1 MADIKIN
8 LLPWR
13 DERRELQ
20 KQEFIKI
27 LAVFAVIG
35 VLIVVVFHQYFS
47 MSIDT
52 QNKRNAFLTKEIAG
66 LDDKIERIGVL
77 RKKRT
82 ELLARMKVIQ
92 DLQGNR
98 PIIVR
103 VFDEL
108 VRQLAP
114 KVFYTNMRLVGNK
127 LSVIGVADTNSRIST
142 QLRNFD
148 VSEWF
153 KNANVSDISS
163 VSNGSTFVLTVEQTT
178 PKEKKK

>member
-27 LAVFAVIG
+27 LAVFAVVGIFI
-35 VLIVVVFHQYFS
+35 LVVFYQYFD
-47 MSIDT
+47 MSIST
-52 QNKRNAFLTKEIAG
+52 QNKRNKFLTKEIAG
-66 LDDKIERIGVL
+66 LDEKIERIGVL
-77 RKKRT
+77 KKEQR

-114 KVFYTNMRLVGNK
+114 KVFFTRMK
-127 LSVIGVADTNSRIST
+127 LAGHKLDVIGVADTHTRIST
-142 QLRNFD
+142 QIRNFD
-148 VSEWF
+148 ASEWF
-153 KNANVSDISS
+153 KNANVSDITSGNKGS
-163 VSNGSTFVLTVEQTT
+163 VFVLTVEQTT
-178 PKEKKK
+178 PKEAKK